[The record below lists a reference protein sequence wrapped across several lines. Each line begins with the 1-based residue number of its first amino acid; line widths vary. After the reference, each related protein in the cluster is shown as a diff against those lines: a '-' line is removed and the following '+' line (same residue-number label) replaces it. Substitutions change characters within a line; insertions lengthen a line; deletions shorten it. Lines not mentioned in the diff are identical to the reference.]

1 MFRRI
6 IVPLDT
12 SELAEAILPYIQQL
26 DPNQRAEI
34 MLVSVLESNHY
45 GYALASNDP
54 VVATR
59 LFSTLNETYEHYL
72 SVIKESL
79 NAQGYS
85 AQAEIVRGDA
95 AQSIVDAAEQFN
107 ADLIA
112 MTTHGRTGIARWALG
127 SVADRIIR
135 TADQPVF
142 LVRNEIEIPEKP
154 SLKRI
159 LVPLDGSELAETA
172 FTQAQ
177 TLAKELSGSI
187 VTLRVLE
194 PFSRLERELIWQQHL
209 VVDDVEFERRTDAEE
224 YLHKI
229 ESRMDAA
236 DIPCESKLYSGNP
249 VSAIQQ
255 VTKEEEIDLIVM
267 STHGRSGYS
276 RWVYGSVASR
286 VLHSANCPLLLIRGI
301 EVAKVLQTADKEGVL
316 TTA

>member
-12 SELAEAILPYIQQL
+12 SELAEAVLPYIQQL
-26 DPNQRAEI
+26 DPNKHAEI
-34 MLVSVLESNHY
+34 MLVSVLESNNY
-45 GYALASNDP
+45 GYSLASNDP

-72 SVIKESL
+72 SVIQESL
-79 NAQGYS
+79 KAQGYS
-85 AQAEIVRGDA
+85 TQAEVIRGDA

-142 LVRNEIEIPEKP
+142 LVRNGIEIPEKP

-159 LVPLDGSELAETA
+159 LVPLDGSELAEIA

-177 TLAKELSGSI
+177 TLAKELTGSI

-194 PFSRLERELIWQQHL
+194 AFTRLEKELLWQQHL
-209 VVDDVEFERRTDAEE
+209 VIDDVEFERRIDAEE
-224 YLHKI
+224 YLHKLA
-229 ESRMDAA
+229 SQMDAA
-236 DIPCESKLYSGNP
+236 NIPCESKLYSGDP

-255 VTKEEEIDLIVM
+255 VAEEEEIDLIIM

-276 RWVYGSVASR
+276 RWIYGSVASQ
-286 VLHSANCPLLLIRGI
+286 VLHSANCPLLLMRGVD
-301 EVAKVLQTADKEGVL
+301 VAKVLPSTEAEGVL
-316 TTA
+316 ATA